1 MRGAAP
7 PCHRGHP
14 GPGPGRTAPGRS
26 PQGAKSPYETIFKRP
41 PPEIES
47 VLSKAGEVSS
57 FWRFSRSDKH
67 GGQNETGLYPVAGA
81 LKSLSLLCFWPSRQ
95 AVGRFLSVGA
105 FLLGLVPFPAFFLII
120 GSSLRP
126 PRRRGPSFCI
136 DRKKAKNDQGC
147 ALDPDGQRRR
157 SLKNGPFDAAQSA
170 WAGVLRSAMIDVCLG
185 GSMLGRAAGGGV
197 GYGSQP
203 LRWVISPAP
212 SLKLA

>member
-57 FWRFSRSDKH
+57 FWWFSRSDKH

-95 AVGRFLSVGA
+95 AAGRFLN
-105 FLLGLVPFPAFFLII
+105 LGLFPFASRSSPPLFCNFQVVSSTASPAGPFFLCRQKE
-120 GSSLRP
+120 GKERPGLRP
-126 PRRRGPSFCI
+126 GPG
-136 DRKKAKNDQGC
+136 RPKASV
-147 ALDPDGQRRR
+147 A
-157 SLKNGPFDAAQSA
+157 
-170 WAGVLRSAMIDVCLG
+170 
-185 GSMLGRAAGGGV
+185 
-197 GYGSQP
+197 
-203 LRWVISPAP
+203 
-212 SLKLA
+212 